1 MIYDLF
7 DFLHI
12 VQFTEMLWMKR
23 ETATSARMSLSR
35 MPWRASLSLTCSR
48 SNGIKL
54 IIYFKHIVNIVYFNF
69 QLHKLNLSFHQWLLF
84 KLRPRSIKPIFWE
97 EKSFW
102 VWEREAV
109 CNPMRIGLVL
119 LHLPDNIFC
128 FTFLPPQN
136 HLRLYQQ
143 PQLLNIPS
151 ANIFK
156 YFQNNNV
163 CKSAPSPF

>member
-1 MIYDLF
+1 MTPVQVETQVHKTNILRRKK
-7 DFLHI
+7 FLG
-12 VQFTEMLWMKR
+12 L
-23 ETATSARMSLSR
+23 
-35 MPWRASLSLTCSR
+35 
-48 SNGIKL
+48 
-54 IIYFKHIVNIVYFNF
+54 
-69 QLHKLNLSFHQWLLF
+69 
-84 KLRPRSIKPIFWE
+84 
-97 EKSFW
+97 
-102 VWEREAV
+102 REAV